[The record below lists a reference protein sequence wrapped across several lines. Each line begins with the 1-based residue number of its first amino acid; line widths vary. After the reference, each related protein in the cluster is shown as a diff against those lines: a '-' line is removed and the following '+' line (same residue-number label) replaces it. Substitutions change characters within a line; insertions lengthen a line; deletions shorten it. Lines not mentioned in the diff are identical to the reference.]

1 MKYLTIARA
10 GRNLRASA
18 GVRVRLEPLVVPHER
33 RLVYNEATVAMARP
47 SALMEAGMPRF
58 LGKKPSPLWW
68 ELAALIVL
76 ILVVLFVLEITDT
89 AHIFT

>member
-1 MKYLTIARA
+1 
-10 GRNLRASA
+10 
-18 GVRVRLEPLVVPHER
+18 
-33 RLVYNEATVAMARP
+33 
-47 SALMEAGMPRF
+47 MPRF